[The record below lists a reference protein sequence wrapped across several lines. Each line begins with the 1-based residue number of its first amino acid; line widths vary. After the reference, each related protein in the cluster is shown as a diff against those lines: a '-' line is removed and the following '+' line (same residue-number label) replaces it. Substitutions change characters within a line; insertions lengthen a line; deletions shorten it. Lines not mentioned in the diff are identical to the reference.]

1 MDEEQLQACLRII
14 QDHFDLEEIT
24 SLENLVEQLEALERK
39 LSIEKEA
46 AVEQCLK
53 QALEL
58 KHIDRKRQAT
68 SEDKKKYLLNLI
80 DQYLNGYPDMTL
92 TRARQYAN
100 KAMADYFKCK
110 PYEESTLKKIKPD

>member
-24 SLENLVEQLEALERK
+24 SLENLIEQLEALERK
-39 LSIEKEA
+39 LAIEKEA

-53 QALEL
+53 EALEL